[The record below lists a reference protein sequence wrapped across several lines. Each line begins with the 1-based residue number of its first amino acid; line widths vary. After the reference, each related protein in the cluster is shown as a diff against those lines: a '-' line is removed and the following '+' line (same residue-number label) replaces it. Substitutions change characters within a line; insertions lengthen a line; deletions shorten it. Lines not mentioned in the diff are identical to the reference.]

1 MQLIDNIIDSVN
13 EYNNHIF
20 NYEYEQKKQEIMR
33 RGVVFVP
40 ISKPST
46 VKASWSRLFAATLS
60 MEEKK
65 SIYYDYHKWHIF
77 SYEKVAAL
85 TNTKARQAF
94 NRCKKGKVYLFYQH
108 MEEAFIIENPH
119 LLKSSDFDMDPDVY
133 LFDTEYRWTY
143 VHTHESQCGPYFY
156 KI

>member
-1 MQLIDNIIDSVN
+1 MLQIKWSHLKREINNSEQLSDQDEKAARIPLIDNIIDSVN
-13 EYNNHIF
+13 EYNSHIY

-40 ISKPST
+40 ISRPST
-46 VKASWSRLFAATLS
+46 VKANWSRLFAATLS

-85 TNTKARQAF
+85 TNAKALYIPMSR
-94 NRCKKGKVYLFYQH
+94 NV
-108 MEEAFIIENPH
+108 
-119 LLKSSDFDMDPDVY
+119 
-133 LFDTEYRWTY
+133 
-143 VHTHESQCGPYFY
+143 VHIS
-156 KI
+156 IR